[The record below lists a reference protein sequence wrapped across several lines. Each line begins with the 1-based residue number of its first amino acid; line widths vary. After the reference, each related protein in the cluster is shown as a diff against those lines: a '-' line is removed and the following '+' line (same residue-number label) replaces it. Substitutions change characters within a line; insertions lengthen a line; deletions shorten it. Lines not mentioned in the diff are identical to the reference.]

1 MFKLI
6 KILNSGV
13 NVAEP
18 ELYKKDEATVFAIG
32 TPVKLSGGKLVNVAA
47 TEAPTHIVTEA
58 GASGEYVYAHEIT
71 HNMVFETV
79 VTEDPTSLV
88 VGDKVTLE
96 IEDGAAIA
104 VSATTAGGVAE
115 IYELAGATEIGETVY
130 VRF

>member
-18 ELYKKDEATVFAIG
+18 ELFKKDEEAVFAIG

-47 TEAPTHIVTEA
+47 TAAPTHIVAEA
-58 GASGEYVYAHEIT
+58 GASGEDIYAHEIT
-71 HNMVFETV
+71 HDMVFETV
-79 VTEDPTSLV
+79 VTEDPTTLV

-96 IEDGAAIA
+96 TEDGAAIA
-104 VSATTAGGVAE
+104 VTATTDGGVAE
-115 IYELAGATEIGETVY
+115 IYDLAGASEIGETVY

>member
-18 ELYKKDEATVFAIG
+18 VLCKKNAATVFDIG
-32 TPVKLSGGKLVNVAA
+32 TPVKLSGGKLVNVGA
-47 TEAPTHIVTEA
+47 TTAPTHIITENVT
-58 GASGEYVYAHEIT
+58 SGEYVYAHEIT
-71 HNMVFETV
+71 PDMVFETV
-79 VTEDPTSLV
+79 VSEDPTSLA
-88 VGDKVTLE
+88 VGDAVTLE

-104 VSATTAGGVAE
+104 VTATANGGIAT
-115 IYELAGATEIGETVY
+115 IYDLAGASEIGDTVY